1 MKDQERAS
9 LLAAISEL
17 TTMLDGVLQMLN
29 GILNGYEEGRSLT
42 AREVAEL
49 RDHAQ
54 LWSSQ
59 IARLKNSTASA
70 AIKPSE
76 RLH

>member
-1 MKDQERAS
+1 MNDQERAS

-29 GILNGYEEGRSLT
+29 GILNTCEEGRSLT
-42 AREVAEL
+42 AAQVTEL
-49 RDHAQ
+49 RDHAE
-54 LWSSQ
+54 LWASQ

-70 AIKPSE
+70 ALKPSE